1 MIIKNFLIFWL
12 CFMALFIIG
21 LAVIKV
27 LENINLAVIERTA
40 HARKTYESERKK
52 RAAEERAEI
61 EALMAV
67 FNS

>member
-1 MIIKNFLIFWL
+1 MIIKNFLIFWI
-12 CFMALFIIG
+12 CFMAFFIIG
-21 LAVIKV
+21 LAVIKL

-40 HARKTYESERKK
+40 YAQKTYEAERKK

-61 EALMAV
+61 DKLMAV

>member
-1 MIIKNFLIFWL
+1 MIIKNFLIFWI
-12 CFMALFIIG
+12 CFMAFFIIG

-40 HARKTYESERKK
+40 YARKTYESERKK

-61 EALMAV
+61 ERLMAV
-67 FNS
+67 FEG

>member
-1 MIIKNFLIFWL
+1 
-12 CFMALFIIG
+12 MAFFIIG
-21 LAVIKV
+21 LAVIKL

-40 HARKTYESERKK
+40 YAQKTYEAERKK

-61 EALMAV
+61 ERLMAV

>member
-12 CFMALFIIG
+12 CFMAFFIIG

-40 HARKTYESERKK
+40 YAQKTYESERKK